1 MPEEEFETA
10 EFKERL
16 EEATERAVEA
26 SEHRSRWLVYLS
38 LSTAIIA
45 VMAAIAALE
54 SGTFS
59 NEALMQKNDALLAQ
73 TKASDQW
80 AYYQAKGIKADV
92 TQSST
97 SAFVAAGKA
106 PPANIASQTARY
118 TAQQDTIREEAKK
131 LESER
136 DTKSKEAD
144 ELLERHHHFAGAV
157 ALFQVAIALGAIAA
171 LTRVRAVWIGSLLIG
186 GGGVVLGALALLR

>member
-26 SEHRSRWLVYLS
+26 SEQRSRWLLYLS

-59 NEALMQKNDALLAQ
+59 NEALIQKNDALLAQ

-80 AYYQAKGIKADV
+80 AYYQAKGIKAAVYASQGAVEKAAQETTEQQEISKSAKEFENEVQRSSEESQRSLEHHHRFAYAV
-92 TQSST
+92 TMFQVSI
-97 SAFVAAGKA
+97 ALAAVAALSRQKIIWLVGLA
-106 PPANIASQTARY
+106 ISLMGITFFLNGF
-118 TAQQDTIREEAKK
+118 
-131 LESER
+131 
-136 DTKSKEAD
+136 
-144 ELLERHHHFAGAV
+144 LL
-157 ALFQVAIALGAIAA
+157 LF
-171 LTRVRAVWIGSLLIG
+171 
-186 GGGVVLGALALLR
+186 